1 MMRSMFAGV
10 SGLRNHQTRMD
21 VIGNNIANVNTVG
34 YKTSRVTF
42 ADTLYQTLKGAT
54 APQNNRGGIN
64 PQQVGLGVSLASIDV
79 LHTPGNL
86 QTTGVNTDLAIQGNG
101 FFILSDGNQEYYT
114 RAGNFSMD
122 TSGRLVYSN
131 GLQLQGWLADND
143 GNIYTSNPM
152 QGITLPINSTIDPK
166 ATSRIILT
174 GNLNSGT
181 ANSDSFAR
189 NVEVYDSLGNTHI
202 LTITFTKTAENQ
214 WDYSVVDENGNPVT
228 GGTGNIEF
236 NPANGHLDPASITTI
251 NLTYDPTGGAA
262 ANQPIQIDLS
272 ALTQQHATESN
283 IGYGQD
289 GYEMGYLDTYK
300 IDSSGT
306 VVGVFTNGLTKNIA
320 QIAVANFPNPAG
332 LEKVGETMFR
342 KTSNSGEPD
351 KNVPGVGGCGT
362 ISPGTLEMSN
372 VDLSQEFTDMI
383 VTQRGFQ
390 ANSRIITTSDEMLQ
404 ELVNLKR

>member
-1 MMRSMFAGV
+1 
-10 SGLRNHQTRMD
+10 
-21 VIGNNIANVNTVG
+21 
-34 YKTSRVTF
+34 
-42 ADTLYQTLKGAT
+42 
-54 APQNNRGGIN
+54 
-64 PQQVGLGVSLASIDV
+64 
-79 LHTPGNL
+79 
-86 QTTGVNTDLAIQGNG
+86 IQGNG

-166 ATSRIILT
+166 ATSLINLT

-202 LTITFTKTAENQ
+202 LKITFTKTAENQ